1 MKTPTMMKRNR
12 AVLGGYVRPRT
23 KNHLHPHRVAQPF
36 RQITGLIAGEPSKK
50 PATAYNVQDTAKSG
64 NDRIAHRA
72 LSHGPGDAG

>member
-23 KNHLHPHRVAQPF
+23 KNYLHPHRVAQQF
-36 RQITGLIAGEPSKK
+36 RRITGLIAGEPSKK
-50 PATAYNVQDTAKSG
+50 LAIEYNVQDTANPG

-72 LSHGPGDAG
+72 LCHGPGDAG